1 MSAIKMNRMK
11 KLHKC
16 LSLLFIV
23 MLVSC
28 SANTNTTTGNVDNED
43 KKYVDYINNLSQ
55 QIDKSKLVNLH
66 ERNES
71 VENCD
76 TIIFGKYEIDGNLS
90 NGLEDIEWI
99 LLDYDELNKK
109 ALLTSKYILDCK
121 AYFDHI
127 YVYQKNYAEV
137 KNMLTADEINS
148 WDADTDELRN
158 LIFSIYGEYLK
169 DLTWENSTL
178 REWLNKEFYETSFN
192 KYEKSLIELA
202 NIKTVFTNNNDLVEI
217 NTKDNVFCLDIDELK
232 KYMHYDDNLEAQNVL
247 AGTSATPFAKS
258 VTNFDEGIREEKG
271 DGWYNRNNWYK
282 GMSNYWLR
290 ARNEYGDPSTAR
302 VVLPVSNFLT
312 FVGSGKYYNYESVDK
327 RNIGVR
333 PAIYVDLNLET
344 VKERSNTISDNIDN
358 KITFDK
364 RMLKT
369 DKPNNVEETTVAA
382 EDINYYY
389 TGGKWN

>member
-1 MSAIKMNRMK
+1 MSTNRMDK
-11 KLHKC
+11 FRR
-16 LSLLFIV
+16 LLKYLLLL
-23 MLVSC
+23 LVVLVGC
-28 SANTNTTTGNVDNED
+28 SAKNDTADINVKKEDNMLKTCLD
-43 KKYVDYINNLSQ
+43 KLIA
-55 QIDKSKLVNLH
+55 QIDKSKLANLH

-76 TIIFGKYEIDGNLS
+76 TIIFGKYEIDGNIL

-99 LLDYDELNKK
+99 LLDYDEENKK

-137 KNMLTADEINS
+137 RNMFTADEINS
-148 WDADTDELRN
+148 WDADADELRN
-158 LIFSIYGEYLK
+158 LIFSKYGEYLK

-178 REWLNKEFYETSFN
+178 REWLNKEFYETSFD

-202 NIKTVFTNNNDLVEI
+202 DIKTVFKDNNDWVEI
-217 NTKDNVFCLDIDELK
+217 NTRDNVFCLDIDELK
-232 KYMHYDDNLEAQNVL
+232 KYLHYDDDLEAQNVL
-247 AGTSATPFAKS
+247 AGTSATSFAKR
-258 VTNFDEGIREEKG
+258 VTNFGEGIREEKG
-271 DGWYNRNNWYK
+271 NGWYNRNNWYK

-290 ARNEYGDPSTAR
+290 TRNEYGDPSTVR

-327 RNIGVR
+327 RNVGVR
-333 PAIYVDLNLET
+333 PAIYVDLNDDSVVQRYNNLEEKT
-344 VKERSNTISDNIDN
+344 ENLIH
-358 KITFDK
+358 FDE

-369 DKPNNVEETTVAA
+369 DKPNYVEETTIAE

-389 TGGKWN
+389 SGGMW